1 MKLNPDIIFVEKH
14 VSREMI
20 NFFSEKGITV
30 ISGLDKKFMNQIM
43 AFAGI
48 RHPIKNIWNVDKLK
62 PSNMIGTIDLM
73 RLNKFQSNETLIYFE
88 KNMGIRTLVISEQA
102 GEAQAVLKKNLQF
115 LIKMIRQI
123 TLERFLIHLDYQMWQ
138 DKAGFNVFRLYKL
151 NPSYLYLF

>member
-1 MKLNPDIIFVEKH
+1 M
-14 VSREMI
+14 
-20 NFFSEKGITV
+20 
-30 ISGLDKKFMNQIM
+30 
-43 AFAGI
+43 
-48 RHPIKNIWNVDKLK
+48 W
-62 PSNMIGTIDLM
+62 
-73 RLNKFQSNETLIYFE
+73 
-88 KNMGIRTLVISEQA
+88 IRTLVISEQA